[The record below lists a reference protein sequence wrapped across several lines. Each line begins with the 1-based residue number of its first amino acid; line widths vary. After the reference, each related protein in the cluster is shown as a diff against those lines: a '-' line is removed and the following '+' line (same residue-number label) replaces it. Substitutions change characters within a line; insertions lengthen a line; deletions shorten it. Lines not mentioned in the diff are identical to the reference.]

1 MDKIDFWLT
10 SGWHLLGK
18 DQNGKLIPTIDF
30 MRAYFKRPEVEII
43 DESCEA
49 EKIKQKT
56 FNRPIYSN

>member
-30 MRAYFKRPEVEII
+30 MRAYFKRPVEII
-43 DESCEA
+43 DESCET
-49 EKIKQKT
+49 EKKLNKN
-56 FNRPIYSN
+56 F